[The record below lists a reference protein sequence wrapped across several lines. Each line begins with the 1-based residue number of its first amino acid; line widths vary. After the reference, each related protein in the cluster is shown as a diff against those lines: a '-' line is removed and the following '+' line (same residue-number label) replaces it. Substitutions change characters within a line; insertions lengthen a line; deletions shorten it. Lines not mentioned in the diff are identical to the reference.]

1 MPDKDVSVL
10 YDSQPIR
17 VKMAAAVL
25 LGIGGLV
32 FVPIGLINRAW
43 WLLILAV
50 PPLLA
55 GLVLLKVRLRIVVEH
70 GTGAVYVTNFLL
82 GLKLREQRYP
92 PGQVRGL
99 DLRRVAG
106 DERERPSDT
115 WYLTLGLRTRI
126 YTIGKYDSHMHALEA
141 RRRLNEVLRSASQA
155 RMAAAAR
162 TAAAQK
168 SLDSH

>member
-17 VKMAAAVL
+17 AGMAAAVL

-32 FVPIGLINRAW
+32 CVPIGLINRAW
-43 WLLILAV
+43 WLLLLAV
-50 PPLLA
+50 PLLLA
-55 GLVLLKVRLRIVVEH
+55 GLVLLQVRLRIVVEH

-92 PGQVRGL
+92 PGQVRGF

-106 DERERPSDT
+106 DERERASDT

-126 YTIGKYDSHMHALEA
+126 YTVGKYDSRVHALEA
-141 RRRLNEVLRSASQA
+141 RRKLSGLLQAALQA
-155 RMAAAAR
+155 RPAVEAKAAAAG
-162 TAAAQK
+162 K
-168 SLDSH
+168 